1 MIAATEEMVYMVD
14 PVSHTLA
21 THNGS
26 YVQLIMKEGGVS
38 GLAYSQSSAAI
49 GKHCIYYL
57 QGAHP
62 SGKSQGNLIF
72 LQGQGK
78 VREFCKM
85 VREIRKSS
93 KVREKSGNF
102 KIMPC

>member
-21 THNGS
+21 TTNGS

-49 GKHCIYYL
+49 GKHCSYYL
-57 QGAHP
+57 
-62 SGKSQGNLIF
+62 N
-72 LQGQGK
+72 
-78 VREFCKM
+78 FCM
-85 VREIRKSS
+85 L
-93 KVREKSGNF
+93 GNF
-102 KIMPC
+102 ACIFFIC